1 MLLAQLLAEPVYS
14 EIHAL
19 VRRPLPVPASADT
32 NKLIQH
38 IVDYADPGITQAL
51 LDSDA
56 RGFPVSRPT
65 ALQLGL
71 ARPKGPRLS
80 VVILALM
87 LHGQDRYRIQFRL
100 EPV

>member
-1 MLLAQLLAEPVYS
+1 VLLAQLLAEPAYS

-38 IVDYADPGITQAL
+38 VVDYADPGITQAL

-65 ALQLGL
+65 ALPLGL
-71 ARPKGPRLS
+71 ARIKVL
-80 VVILALM
+80 V
-87 LHGQDRYRIQFRL
+87 YR
-100 EPV
+100 